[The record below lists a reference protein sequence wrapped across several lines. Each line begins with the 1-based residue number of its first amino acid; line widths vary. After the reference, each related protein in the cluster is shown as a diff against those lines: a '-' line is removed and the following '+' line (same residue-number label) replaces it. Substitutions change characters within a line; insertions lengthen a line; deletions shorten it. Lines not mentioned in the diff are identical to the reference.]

1 MLTPQPLQV
10 FRDCKVKISQN
21 DTTQIFVGFF
31 FVLQYFATSDASQNL
46 CNAKKVWALR
56 LRI

>member
-1 MLTPQPLQV
+1 MLTPQPLQK
-10 FRDCKVKISQN
+10 CSEIVKRKSAK
-21 DTTQIFVGFF
+21 IFVGFR